1 MHSIFEEIVD
11 KYPDNIAVI
20 YDNQKLTYSE
30 LNQKANQVARIL
42 RNNGVKSDVI
52 VGMLVDRSIEMI
64 IGILAILKAGGA
76 YLPIDPDYPMDRI
89 DFTLEDSGTNILLT
103 TNNLVN
109 GIKFDKEIISLDDNS
124 LYQGDCSN
132 LENINNFSDLSYII
146 YTSGTTGRP
155 KGVMIEH
162 RNVVRLLFNDKCLF
176 DFDSNDIWTMFHSY
190 CFDFSVW
197 EMYGAL
203 LYGGKLVV
211 IPKMIAR
218 NPLQYLELTSFN
230 I

>member
-1 MHSIFEEIVD
+1 M
-11 KYPDNIAVI
+11 
-20 YDNQKLTYSE
+20 
-30 LNQKANQVARIL
+30 